1 MNQQDE
7 RGQTALLS
15 ALQKGHTENIIN
27 VNQKGIAWIYTALLS
42 FTVTA
47 DGETEIVRLLLKND
61 TIDVNLRNVR
71 GSTRNKST
79 E

>member
-1 MNQQDE
+1 VNQQDE
-7 RGQTALLS
+7 RGQTA
-15 ALQKGHTENIIN
+15 HTENIIN

-42 FTVTA
+42 VAA